1 MSNFFYNF
9 VVFIKFMS
17 IHGLYYIDIEDKL
30 FNLMTF
36 NFFLKS
42 SCDWFDLKFKFD
54 PIQSNIN
61 WIGLG

>member
-1 MSNFFYNF
+1 
-9 VVFIKFMS
+9 MS